1 MTGRFAVATYAR
13 TLAAVERD
21 RFATIALRARDPHGA
36 IAAFER
42 QRRRAR

>member
-13 TLAAVERD
+13 TLTGVELD
-21 RFATIALRARDPHGA
+21 RFATAALRSRDPRSV